1 MSDKEPGKLRKLA
14 KVPLGIVSMPASVA
28 VPKTLRKSQKF
39 FVDTL
44 KGAHAV
50 PCPFCAHGHLLS
62 VVDVHYGDES
72 EYSEEELE
80 NRDKINKLA
89 REDKIQV
96 WQCNVCEKHIETQ
109 TNNID
114 EVLQY
119 VGRNGRKLYESG
131 YAYQKRQEQ
140 IQDGQL
146 AMLVDRRA
154 FYSKVFYSIAVILT
168 FPFLYGAA
176 TGNFMYALSIFM
188 FALLFMMLGISNMYR
203 SWQMYTDNVFP
214 DDPKGQFH
222 WWFKSRNWLVSPT
235 NGDINDT
242 YPPVEESAGE
252 FVDDG
257 LERHPVEEEYH
268 ESDHYEEGYEG
279 TEELLEPEYYIPDFS
294 QMIFYYVESE

>member
-1 MSDKEPGKLRKLA
+1 
-14 KVPLGIVSMPASVA
+14 
-28 VPKTLRKSQKF
+28 
-39 FVDTL
+39 
-44 KGAHAV
+44 
-50 PCPFCAHGHLLS
+50 
-62 VVDVHYGDES
+62 
-72 EYSEEELE
+72 
-80 NRDKINKLA
+80 
-89 REDKIQV
+89 
-96 WQCNVCEKHIETQ
+96 
-109 TNNID
+109 
-114 EVLQY
+114 
-119 VGRNGRKLYESG
+119 
-131 YAYQKRQEQ
+131 
-140 IQDGQL
+140 
-146 AMLVDRRA
+146 
-154 FYSKVFYSIAVILT
+154 
-168 FPFLYGAA
+168 
-176 TGNFMYALSIFM
+176 MYALSIFM